1 MAGAVRGVR
10 ARGVCLCWANVATA
24 VSCQLCR
31 LPQLP
36 QLPHASNS
44 AWAWA
49 YCSMSKTSSVSIANA
64 PRAAMFANWMET
76 PTKKTTYNIQLCVC
90 VCVLNNVTVQL
101 TITITRRNNNKHTT
115 RCIVGW
121 KAITHV
127 LAIYT
132 GTAHHPLPRTHTH
145 THPSL
150 QKHPHTLPPRSSP
163 FTHTSYFL
171 ISANVWTLFSHIF
184 ICLAS
189 HKMCVNIKRP
199 PFPRAHSPSILKFN
213 TLCGEAEYPQ
223 CTHTHTQLHKYM
235 GNCQNVCTASL
246 AFNLI
251 QKLPYPLSP
260 LSPFHCL
267 PLLEIGNRARSN
279 NNRKSNN

>member
-1 MAGAVRGVR
+1 MLRQLSAASCAACRSCHSCHMPQTVRG
-10 ARGVCLCWANVATA
+10 RGRTVQCPKRLQFQSQTRRGLRCLPIEW
-24 VSCQLCR
+24 R
-31 LPQLP
+31 RPP
-36 QLPHASNS
+36 
-44 AWAWA
+44 
-49 YCSMSKTSSVSIANA
+49 
-64 PRAAMFANWMET
+64 
-76 PTKKTTYNIQLCVC
+76 KKQHTIYSC

>member
-1 MAGAVRGVR
+1 MSCLSLICLLWYGRRCQSSVR
-10 ARGVCLCWANVATA
+10 CLGKCCD
-24 VSCQLCR
+24 SCQL
-31 LPQLP
+31 PVVP

-49 YCSMSKTSSVSIANA
+49 AASKTSSVSIANA

-76 PTKKTTYNIQLCVC
+76 PTKKQHTIYSCVR

-127 LAIYT
+127 LQ
-132 GTAHHPLPRTHTH
+132 LPA
-145 THPSL
+145 SL
-150 QKHPHTLPPRSSP
+150 FTLAQHTLPP
-163 FTHTSYFL
+163 THTPLSATHTHAHFPPSHTPPLTYTPYFL

-189 HKMCVNIKRP
+189 HKMCVNMKHPSTRTHPLAYWNLIRYVAKR
-199 PFPRAHSPSILKFN
+199 N
-213 TLCGEAEYPQ
+213 TLNA
-223 CTHTHTQLHKYM
+223 HTHAHAHT
-235 GNCQNVCTASL
+235 TT
-246 AFNLI
+246 
-251 QKLPYPLSP
+251 
-260 LSPFHCL
+260 
-267 PLLEIGNRARSN
+267 
-279 NNRKSNN
+279 